1 MGRMESSGA
10 SRHRLPANAGT
21 ASSPAAGA
29 ERGRQEGPATPNAA
43 DLARLEAFAA
53 HQRHE
58 LHRSEHTV
66 RAYGAD
72 LRDLLGHL
80 LREHPESTG
89 EHAPAGVSALDTLD
103 LTDLRRWLAGQARR
117 GRSRGTLARRASS
130 ARTYMAWA
138 VREGLREDDP
148 TVRLAAPTAQ
158 AALPAVLQRS
168 QMDRLLSR
176 LTAAVAAAE
185 QTGDRVQAAVARRDL
200 ALLEL
205 LYATGA
211 RVSEIAG
218 LDMDDLDPGR
228 RTLTVL
234 GKGDHQRIVPYGA
247 PAARAVQDW
256 VEAGRGVLARST
268 SGPALFLGVRGA
280 RIGVR
285 QIRQSVDRALEALGD
300 TAARGPHA
308 LRHTAATHLL
318 DGGADLR
325 SVQEVLGH
333 SSLQTTQVY
342 THVSIDRLREGYR
355 QAHPRA

>member
-1 MGRMESSGA
+1 MSPHPDRRTE
-10 SRHRLPANAGT
+10 
-21 ASSPAAGA
+21 ASSLDSTA
-29 ERGRQEGPATPNAA
+29 EPGDPGSAA

-58 LHRSEHTV
+58 LHRSENTV
-66 RAYGAD
+66 RAYETD
-72 LRDLLGHL
+72 LRDLLAHL
-80 LREHPESTG
+80 RREHPETTG
-89 EHAPAGVSALDTLD
+89 SAAPAGVSALDALD
-103 LTDLRRWLAGQARR
+103 LTDLRRWLAGMARAGLAR
-117 GRSRGTLARRASS
+117 TTLARRVSS

-148 TVRLAAPTAQ
+148 TVRLASPRADAT
-158 AALPAVLQRS
+158 LPLVLQRQ
-168 QMDRLLSR
+168 QMDRLLSG
-176 LTAAVAAAE
+176 LAEAVAAADADE
-185 QTGDRVQAAVARRDL
+185 DAVPAAVARRDL

-205 LYATGA
+205 LYATGV
-211 RVSEIAG
+211 RVAELTG
-218 LDMDDLDPGR
+218 LDVDDLDTSR
-228 RTLTVL
+228 RTLTVV
-234 GKGDHQRIVPYGA
+234 GKGDRQRTVPYGG
-247 PAARAVQDW
+247 PAAQAVADW
-256 VEAGRGVLARST
+256 LDRGRPLLARPD
-268 SGPALFLGVRGA
+268 SGPALFLGVRGG

-285 QIRQSVDRALEALGD
+285 QVRAVVDDALEALGD
-300 TAARGPHA
+300 TSARGPHA

>member
-1 MGRMESSGA
+1 MSTQPDHGA
-10 SRHRLPANAGT
+10 
-21 ASSPAAGA
+21 
-29 ERGRQEGPATPNAA
+29 AA

-58 LHRSEHTV
+58 LHRSENTV
-66 RAYGAD
+66 RAYETD
-72 LRDLLGHL
+72 LRDLLAHVR
-80 LREHPESTG
+80 REHPESTG
-89 EHAPAGVSALDTLD
+89 AAAPAGVSALDSLD
-103 LTDLRRWLAGQARR
+103 LTDLRRWLAGMARGGLAR
-117 GRSRGTLARRASS
+117 TTLARRVSS
-130 ARTYMAWA
+130 ARAYMAWA

-148 TVRLAAPTAQ
+148 TVRLASP
-158 AALPAVLQRS
+158 AADSTLPPVLQRQ
-168 QMDRLLSR
+168 QMDRLLSG

-185 QTGDRVQAAVARRDL
+185 EAEDAVAAAVARRDL

-205 LYATGA
+205 LYATGV
-211 RVSEIAG
+211 RVAELAG
-218 LDMDDLDPGR
+218 LDVDDLDPSR
-228 RTLTVL
+228 STLTVV
-234 GKGDHQRIVPYGA
+234 GKGDRQRTVPYGA
-247 PAARAVQDW
+247 PAAQAVAAWLDR
-256 VEAGRGVLARST
+256 GRPLLVCSA
-268 SGPALFLGVRGA
+268 SGAALFLGVRGR

-285 QIRQSVDRALEALGD
+285 QVRAVVDRALEALGD
-300 TAARGPHA
+300 TSARGPHA

>member
-1 MGRMESSGA
+1 MSPQHHGRS
-10 SRHRLPANAGT
+10 AGT
-21 ASSPAAGA
+21 GRRDADRAADQGA
-29 ERGRQEGPATPNAA
+29 AA

-58 LHRSEHTV
+58 QHRSENTV
-66 RAYGAD
+66 RAYETD
-72 LRDLLGHL
+72 LWDLLAHL
-80 LREHPESTG
+80 RREHPETTG
-89 EHAPAGVSALDTLD
+89 PAAPAGVSALDALD
-103 LTDLRRWLAGQARR
+103 LTDLRRWLAGMARAGLAR
-117 GRSRGTLARRASS
+117 TTLARRVSS

-148 TVRLAAPTAQ
+148 TVRLSSPSADST
-158 AALPAVLQRS
+158 LPPVLHRG
-168 QMDRLLSR
+168 QMDRMLSG
-176 LTAAVAAAE
+176 LAQAVAAADAAE
-185 QTGDRVQAAVARRDL
+185 DAVAAAVARRDL

-205 LYATGA
+205 LYATGV
-211 RVSEIAG
+211 RVAELAG
-218 LDMDDLDPGR
+218 LDVDDLDDSR
-228 RTLTVL
+228 RTLSVV
-234 GKGDHQRIVPYGA
+234 GKGDRQRTVPYGG
-247 PAARAVQDW
+247 PAARAVDDW
-256 VEAGRGVLARST
+256 LEHGRPLLAGSA
-268 SGPALFLGVRGA
+268 SGAALFLGVRGG

-285 QIRQSVDRALEALGD
+285 QVRAVVDRALEALGD
-300 TAARGPHA
+300 TSARGPHA